1 MPLLEEKKKIGP
13 PVKLTNT
20 SIANA
25 RNAPPGRGKKK
36 KKGPQIHLFLL
47 RVFLLRIVKNLIF
60 NISKDY
66 FIYFNIS
73 LTIHLTSKVLLFYH
87 VIYIYI
93 YIIFSLF
100 FFYTFK

>member
-25 RNAPPGRGKKK
+25 RNAPPGREKKKKKKK

-60 NISKDY
+60 NISKGY

-87 VIYIYI
+87 VI
-93 YIIFSLF
+93 
-100 FFYTFK
+100 

>member
-1 MPLLEEKKKIGP
+1 MQGTPLLEEKKKIGP

-25 RNAPPGRGKKK
+25 RNAPPGREKKK
-36 KKGPQIHLFLL
+36 KSPQIHLFLL

-60 NISKDY
+60 NISKYY

-87 VIYIYI
+87 VI
-93 YIIFSLF
+93 
-100 FFYTFK
+100 

>member
-25 RNAPPGRGKKK
+25 RNAPPGREKKK
-36 KKGPQIHLFLL
+36 KKRGPQIHLFLL

-60 NISKDY
+60 NISKGY

-87 VIYIYI
+87 VI
-93 YIIFSLF
+93 
-100 FFYTFK
+100 